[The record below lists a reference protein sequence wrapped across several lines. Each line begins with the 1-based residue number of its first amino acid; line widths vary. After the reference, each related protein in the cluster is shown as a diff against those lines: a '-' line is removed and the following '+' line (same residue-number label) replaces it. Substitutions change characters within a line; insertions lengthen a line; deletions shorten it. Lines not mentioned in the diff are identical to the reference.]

1 MMKILFKLCLVLDLV
16 VDRLFI
22 MICIFIVFVILNLVK
37 T

>member
-1 MMKILFKLCLVLDLV
+1 MKILFELCFVLDLV

-22 MICIFIVFVILNLVK
+22 VICIFIVFVISNLVE